1 MDYDSKKLDDN
12 DYSVNIDVDEQ
23 PTGDF
28 QVGVTFGTIEGATL
42 ITELNEKNIAGTGRD
57 LSFVVNTSENKS
69 KYKLSSNEPYA
80 FNQPIDLLYGIEF
93 NEKDLSSSSSYQ
105 VETLRFDSGIN

>member
-1 MDYDSKKLDDN
+1 MKIDASTRPPSYRRPDCYDLNGN

-28 QVGVTFGTIEGATL
+28 QIGVTFGTIEGATL

-57 LSFVVNTSENKS
+57 LSFVVNTSENNS
-69 KYKLSSNEPYA
+69 KYKFLKVA
-80 FNQPIDLLYGIEF
+80 
-93 NEKDLSSSSSYQ
+93 
-105 VETLRFDSGIN
+105 T